1 MSKSAAT
8 NRALHVGLVIFL
20 WAASSGFAGVS
31 GICFVYQPLTTLG
44 TDAESKIVV
53 ARIPII
59 CSGPP
64 ESVLTYISAPHQLLQ
79 RGPAIV
85 EDSNLLSTVGISV
98 EGAWVE
104 KAGHYLVTLDL
115 SQMKRSGRHELTDDE
130 IVFAAVKSI
139 RRTIDEIGQKKV
151 WKVRVIGRPQDGNKW
166 QKYETDYRPRQ

>member
-1 MSKSAAT
+1 MSKSTAT
-8 NRALHVGLVIFL
+8 NRGLQIGFL
-20 WAASSGFAGVS
+20 MLLWTASSAFAGLS

-59 CSGPP
+59 CSGSA

-85 EDSNLLSTVGISV
+85 EDSNLLSSVGISV
-98 EGAWVE
+98 EGEWVE

-115 SQMKRSGRHELTDDE
+115 SQMKRAGRHALTDDE
-130 IVFAAVKSI
+130 VVFAAVKCI
-139 RRTIDEIGQKKV
+139 RRTIDEIGQKKL
-151 WKVRVIGRPQDGNKW
+151 WKVRIIGRPQDGAKW